1 MANSIALFQKYIALL
16 DEVYKQSALSSDL
29 DGDSTLVR
37 AGANTNE
44 IIIPKMELDGLADYS
59 RNGGYVKGNV
69 SITYETVKFNY
80 DRGRKFDVDKANT
93 AKANTTITLDE
104 GLETFNLV
112 FKEREEAVPIS
123 FNPNDTDIMIRIKK
137 SQENIANALKEIPEG
152 EGEDAETL
160 QKINEVIYNEIDY
173 VFGNKISDKVFK
185 HCSPI
190 ATNDKGETFVERF
203 LNAVAPHIRSR
214 IEAAQKASEARIAKH
229 TAKYEK

>member
-1 MANSIALFQKYIALL
+1 M
-16 DEVYKQSALSSDL
+16 
-29 DGDSTLVR
+29 
-37 AGANTNE
+37 
-44 IIIPKMELDGLADYS
+44 
-59 RNGGYVKGNV
+59 
-69 SITYETVKFNY
+69 
-80 DRGRKFDVDKANT
+80 KANT
-93 AKANTTITLDE
+93 AKANNTITLDE

-112 FKEREEAVPIS
+112 FKERDEAVPIS

-137 SQENIANALKEIPEG
+137 SQENIANALKEIP

-214 IEAAQKASEARIAKH
+214 IEAAQKASNERMAKY
-229 TAKYEK
+229 TAKYAK